1 MSLKENLENVEK
13 EIEESIERGN
23 RAKGDVKLI
32 AVSKTKPI
40 SDIEEVYALGMRDF
54 GENKVQELCEKE
66 ASLPADIRW
75 HLIGHLQTNK
85 VKYIVD
91 KVYMIHSVDSL
102 KLANEINKEAEKKN
116 VDKVKILIELNLGM
130 EETKFGLESE
140 DEILNLVSEISKLPR
155 VEINGLMTV
164 APYVENIEDNREI
177 FKQMKKISSII
188 ESKHIPNVKMDYL
201 SMGMS
206 NDFTV
211 AIEEGANYVRV
222 GTKIF
227 GERDYSKK

>member
-1 MSLKENLENVEK
+1 
-13 EIEESIERGN
+13 
-23 RAKGDVKLI
+23 
-32 AVSKTKPI
+32 
-40 SDIEEVYALGMRDF
+40 
-54 GENKVQELCEKE
+54 
-66 ASLPADIRW
+66 
-75 HLIGHLQTNK
+75 
-85 VKYIVD
+85 
-91 KVYMIHSVDSL
+91 MIHSVDSL

-140 DEILNLVSEISKLPR
+140 DEILNLVGEISKLPR

-164 APYVENIEDNREI
+164 APYTENIEDNREI